1 MRMNFHSI
9 ASRTFGAFIVASTLF
24 VIALG
29 WSLWGLHDTIT
40 SVDRLETHTNA
51 RVQALSQMYQSG
63 LLSGIATRNKVFNP
77 SLTLPAK
84 VVARSNHEFEA
95 ALARV
100 RTLLPTDDTETR
112 TALDDIAGQW
122 QKVKATR
129 NQVMQLADQKATGK
143 AADLLAHVENP
154 AWRTIRIH
162 LDTILRHQH
171 ALAAA
176 SHTRLIA
183 TGDRVERNSVV
194 IGAAA
199 LLVGLV
205 LVSLVT
211 GGVARGLSTAV
222 ARMRGIAEGDGDL
235 THRLDDSGKDELAAL
250 AAAFNAFVAKI
261 HSLVTRGQ
269 ASATQLAAAAEEMS
283 TIAAQSRE
291 GVQHQHS
298 ETDSVATAVNE
309 MAATVQEVARNT
321 AEAASAARTADSEA
335 NDGRRA
341 VQQTIASVQDLA
353 GEMASAAQVIAQLDK
368 DSEAIG
374 TVLDVI
380 QGIAEQTNLL
390 ALNAAI
396 EAARA
401 GEQGRGFAV
410 VAAEVRS
417 LANRTQQSTQEIQ
430 EMIGR
435 LQQQARQSVQVMQT
449 SQQMTSA
456 TSESASAAGSK
467 LTAIAKGVAHI
478 SDMNTQIASAAE
490 EQSAVAEE
498 ISRNV
503 VRIKEISADAAV
515 NADQASD
522 ASQELARLAAELNVL
537 LDGFKV

>member
-1 MRMNFHSI
+1 M
-9 ASRTFGAFIVASTLF
+9 
-24 VIALG
+24 
-29 WSLWGLHDTIT
+29 D
-40 SVDRLETHTNA
+40 
-51 RVQALSQMYQSG
+51 QSG

-100 RTLLPTDDTETR
+100 RTLLPAGDTETR
-112 TALDDIAGQW
+112 TALDDIAGKW

-129 NQVMQLADQKATGK
+129 NQVMQLANQKDTAK

-154 AWRTIRIH
+154 AWRAIRIH
-162 LDTILRHQH
+162 LGTILRQQR
-171 ALAAA
+171 ALAATA
-176 SHTRLIA
+176 HARLVA
-183 TGDRVERNSVV
+183 DSARVERNSIL
-194 IGAAA
+194 IGAVA

-211 GGVARGLSTAV
+211 RGVARRLATAV
-222 ARMRGIAEGDGDL
+222 GRMRDIAEGDGDL
-235 THRLDDSGKDELAAL
+235 TRRLDDSGRDELAAL
-250 AAAFNAFVAKI
+250 AGAFNAFVAKI
-261 HSLVTRGQ
+261 HDLVTRGQ

-283 TIAAQSRE
+283 TIAVQSRE
-291 GVQHQHS
+291 GVQRQHS
-298 ETDSVATAVNE
+298 ETDNVATAVNE

-321 AEAASAARTADSEA
+321 AEAADAARNADSEA
-335 NDGRRA
+335 DDGRQA

-353 GEMASAAQVIAQLDK
+353 CEMASAAQVIAQLDK
-368 DSEAIG
+368 DSDAIG

-417 LANRTQQSTQEIQ
+417 LANRTQESTQEIQ

-449 SQQMTSA
+449 SQEMTATTSDSA
-456 TSESASAAGSK
+456 TAAGSK
-467 LTAIAKGVAHI
+467 LTAIAQGVTHI

-498 ISRNV
+498 INRNV

-537 LDGFKV
+537 LDG